1 VAQALPSNVDGQ
13 YQTPYDY
20 KGKIGQ
26 RKAVKGK
33 RAERQ
38 CIQNNSIHSFTHCL
52 LRAIVFTFFQKKK
65 APGIAEKVRCSANSK
80 DQSNRRKPLP
90 DYAVWLISRLARR
103 DTLS

>member
-52 LRAIVFTFFQKKK
+52 LRAIVFTIFKRKRRPELQKKCGAAQTK
-65 APGIAEKVRCSANSK
+65 IQVTDDLGWKTNSNNSA
-80 DQSNRRKPLP
+80 
-90 DYAVWLISRLARR
+90 
-103 DTLS
+103 